1 MSDVKYCFVR
11 QEVGLD
17 TPICQYLDLDYLL
30 RLLTTNKYFVR
41 CKNCFSD
48 KNEKLPPLKDMFPVY
63 PADKKPDKSILERD
77 MAAFEDKLALCKK
90 RGHLPASCWTLR
102 NKESDLM

>member
-1 MSDVKYCFVR
+1 MVVSDVKYCFVR
-11 QEVGLD
+11 PEVDLD

-48 KNEKLPPLKDMFPVY
+48 KNEKLPQGYVSRISRRQK
-63 PADKKPDKSILERD
+63 A
-77 MAAFEDKLALCKK
+77 
-90 RGHLPASCWTLR
+90 
-102 NKESDLM
+102 

>member
-11 QEVGLD
+11 PEVGLD

-41 CKNCFSD
+41 VKTASLIKTKNFRLLRICFPYI
-48 KNEKLPPLKDMFPVY
+48 PPTVSLTNPYWSEIWRLLRINLHYVRSEDICPHHAGHSVI
-63 PADKKPDKSILERD
+63 KKAI
-77 MAAFEDKLALCKK
+77 
-90 RGHLPASCWTLR
+90 
-102 NKESDLM
+102 

>member
-11 QEVGLD
+11 PEVGLD

-63 PADKKPDKSILERD
+63 PADKKPDKSILERRLLRINLHYVRS
-77 MAAFEDKLALCKK
+77 EDICPHHAGHSVIKK
-90 RGHLPASCWTLR
+90 AI
-102 NKESDLM
+102 